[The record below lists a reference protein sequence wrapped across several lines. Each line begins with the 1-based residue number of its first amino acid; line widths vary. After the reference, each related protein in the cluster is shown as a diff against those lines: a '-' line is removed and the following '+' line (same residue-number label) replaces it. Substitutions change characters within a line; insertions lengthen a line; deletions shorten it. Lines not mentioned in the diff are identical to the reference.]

1 MKTAEIL
8 LATSVLSFGL
18 FVGYS
23 AVTSGVVTPASVFE
37 TGTDAGTLSRRAG
50 STAATSG
57 SSAAARSGAHATP
70 ASAPASA
77 STKVSASASA
87 AFATLG
93 APATPAA
100 NNSSANPAA
109 DPLLLRQRIA
119 QLADGTY
126 IDELLAARDS
136 ALARWPERTLR
147 PLRVWVGVRN
157 AAITMPDD
165 WNEAFIS
172 AVQSA
177 FNTWSDTGI
186 PVRFSFVADS
196 TTANVHVSFVE
207 NFPTGISGKTVWSRN
222 EHWWLL
228 SGNIELGMSH
238 PNGGTVTPE
247 QMYAIAL
254 HEVGHLLGL
263 DHSSSSDNIMA
274 AQVRARDLSPA
285 DRATVRA
292 LYSVPAGSLRL
303 PTATTSR

>member
-57 SSAAARSGAHATP
+57 SSAAARTGAHATP
-70 ASAPASA
+70 ASAA
-77 STKVSASASA
+77 A

-93 APATPAA
+93 APANPAV

-177 FNTWSDTGI
+177 FNAWSDTGI

-207 NFPTGISGKTVWSRN
+207 SFPTGISGKTVWSRN

-263 DHSSSSDNIMA
+263 DHSGSSDNIMA